1 MHQYDW
7 TALILFFGIMVFIG
21 FWSYKQVGDSGD
33 FFVAGGKLPW
43 WLSGIS
49 HHISGY
55 SGAVFVAYA
64 AIAYT
69 HGFTI
74 YVWWAFMISISIF
87 VGAFFIA
94 PKWSRLRSKTNI
106 ESPTEYLKERY
117 NLPTQQLMAWSGVL
131 LKLFD
136 VGAKWAAIAI
146 LLNVFTGTP
155 LIAGVLLAGGI
166 SLIYITVGGLWAD
179 VWTDLAQFVVQ
190 IVAGFVMFYIVV
202 DMMGGFGSIFT
213 LWDQLPESN
222 SQLFNDPYT
231 AGFALTFL
239 VIFFFSYNGGTW
251 NLATR
256 YISSPSGSEARKAAL
271 LSGVLYLVWP
281 LILFYPMWAAP
292 ILLPGLEDPSQS
304 YALIAQELLPP
315 GLVGLVLASMF
326 ANTMSMTSSDA
337 NTISA
342 VITRDILPNLSEKFR
357 NMKRKQSLF
366 LARASTFVF
375 TTLTLIV
382 AIFADNFGGVIG
394 LIISWFGALVG
405 PVAIPMILGLLPA
418 FRHCGS
424 RAAIISIIGGLIGF
438 VVANY
443 VLDVSQSI
451 EILTPIGVSLVLF
464 ISIGWLS
471 RNRVV
476 SDEVL
481 ELMEKLQSDSE

>member
-1 MHQYDW
+1 MHQFDW
-7 TALILFFGIMVFIG
+7 VALLIFFLVMIIIG
-21 FWSYKQVGDSGD
+21 FWSYRQIGDSGD

-74 YVWWAFMISISIF
+74 YVWWAFMISISVF

-94 PKWSRLRSKTNI
+94 PRWSRLRSKTNI
-106 ESPTEYLKERY
+106 ESPTEYLKQRY
-117 NLPTQQLMAWSGVL
+117 NLPTQQLMAWCGVL

-146 LLNVFTGTP
+146 LLNVFTGTS
-155 LIAGVLLAGGI
+155 LIVGILLAGGI

-190 IVAGFVMFYIVV
+190 IAAGFAMFFIVI
-202 DMMGGFGSIFT
+202 DILGGYGSIIT

-222 SQLFNDPYT
+222 SQFFNDPYT

-271 LSGVLYLVWP
+271 LSGGLYLVWP
-281 LILFYPMWAAP
+281 LILFFPMWAAP
-292 ILLPGLEDPSQS
+292 VILPGLEDPSQS
-304 YALIAQELLPP
+304 YALITQELLPP
-315 GLVGLVLASMF
+315 GMVGLVLAAMF

-342 VITRDILPNLSEKFR
+342 VITRDILPNLSEKFKNLKR
-357 NMKRKQSLF
+357 NQSLL
-366 LARASTFVF
+366 LARGSTFVF
-375 TTLTLIV
+375 TALTLVV
-382 AIFADNFGGVIG
+382 AIYADTFGGVLG
-394 LIISWFGALVG
+394 LIITWFGALVG
-405 PVAIPMILGLLPA
+405 PIAIPMILGLLPM
-418 FRHCGS
+418 FRYS
-424 RAAIISIIGGLIGF
+424 DSKAAIISILGGLAGF

-443 VLDVSQSI
+443 VLDVSQAI
-451 EILTPIGVSLVLF
+451 EVLTPIGVSLILF
-464 ISIGWLS
+464 TSIGWWS
-471 RNRVV
+471 RHKKVNG
-476 SDEVL
+476 EVNDL
-481 ELMEKLQSDSE
+481 LEKLNVDL